1 MSEHLLVI
9 FCRPESAK
17 KRTDT
22 DRYQNTYPPR
32 RATLAIRKRK
42 QNRSICVAYLR
53 MSTAK
58 QELSI
63 DAQKKVI
70 QDWSVAAGIKVVGWF
85 TDPARSGST
94 HPKRREGLLGAL
106 QALESLKAGV
116 LVVAADDR
124 LSRDTNHAGWIAT
137 EVSDLGAV
145 VVDASKPEAEWIA
158 MMFGRMQ
165 AQSYL
170 DSLKKNTIRALAVK
184 KARNE
189 RVGSIPFGFSLAP
202 DGIHL
207 VQDPFEHPVL
217 VRILDL
223 RRGGLGGRKIA
234 RVLASEGHRP
244 RGASWNPGNLQVL
257 ADRWIAAGA
266 EWAS

>member
-1 MSEHLLVI
+1 MELNGSITLTTQEAPL
-9 FCRPESAK
+9 
-17 KRTDT
+17 
-22 DRYQNTYPPR
+22 
-32 RATLAIRKRK
+32 ATRK
-42 QNRSICVAYLR
+42 QNQKHLLGVAYLR

-58 QELSI
+58 QDLSL
-63 DAQKKVI
+63 DAQRKVI
-70 QDWSVAAGIKVVGWF
+70 EDWAEVAGIEIVAWF
-85 TDPARSGST
+85 SDPARSGAT
-94 HPKRREGLLGAL
+94 HPKRRQGLLGAL
-106 QALESLKAGV
+106 LALETLKAGV

-137 EVSDLGAV
+137 EVDDLGAV

-170 DSLKKNTIRALAVK
+170 DSLKKNTIRALALK

-189 RVGSIPFGFSLAP
+189 RVGSIPFGYQLAA

-207 VQDPFEHPVL
+207 EQHPVEHPVL

-223 RRGGLGGRKIA
+223 RRGGMGGRRIA
-234 RVLASEGHRP
+234 RVLQDEGHQP
-244 RGASWNPGNLQVL
+244 RGASWKPGNLQVL
-257 ADRWIAAGA
+257 ADRWIAAGVEA
-266 EWAS
+266 AS

>member
-1 MSEHLLVI
+1 MA
-9 FCRPESAK
+9 P
-17 KRTDT
+17 
-22 DRYQNTYPPR
+22 
-32 RATLAIRKRK
+32 RKRK
-42 QNRSICVAYLR
+42 QNPIQAVAYCR
-53 MSTAK
+53 NSTSR
-58 QELSI
+58 QELSL

-70 QDWSVAAGIKVVGWF
+70 QDWSVTAGVEIIAWF
-85 TDPARSGST
+85 DDPARSGAT
-94 HPKRREGLLGAL
+94 HPKRRNGLLAAL
-106 QALESLKAGV
+106 QALETLKAGV

-137 EVSDLGAV
+137 EVDDLGAV

-170 DSLKKNTIRALAVK
+170 DSLKKNTIRALALK

-189 RVGSIPFGFSLAP
+189 RVGSIPYGFRLSA

-207 VQDPFEHPVL
+207 VQHPVEHPVL

-223 RRGGLGGRKIA
+223 RRGGLGGRRIA
-234 RVLASEGHRP
+234 GILQAEGHQP
-244 RGASWNPGNLQVL
+244 RGISWNPGNLQIMAV
-257 ADRWIAAGA
+257 AFPQI
-266 EWAS
+266 

>member
-1 MSEHLLVI
+1 
-9 FCRPESAK
+9 
-17 KRTDT
+17 
-22 DRYQNTYPPR
+22 
-32 RATLAIRKRK
+32 
-42 QNRSICVAYLR
+42 

-58 QELSI
+58 QDLSQ
-63 DAQKKVI
+63 DAQRKVI
-70 QDWSVAAGIKVVGWF
+70 GDWAEAAGVEIVAWF
-85 TDPARSGST
+85 SDPARSGAT
-94 HPKRREGLLGAL
+94 HPKRRDGLLGAL
-106 QALESLKAGV
+106 QALEALKAGV

-137 EVSDLGAV
+137 EVADLGAV

-165 AQSYL
+165 AQAYL
-170 DSLKKNTIRALAVK
+170 DSLRRNTVRALAVK

-189 RVGSIPFGFSLAP
+189 RIGSIPYGYELSA
-202 DGIHL
+202 DGVHL
-207 VQDPFEHPVL
+207 VQHPTEHPVL

-223 RRGGLGGRKIA
+223 RRGGMGGRRIA
-234 RVLASEGHRP
+234 RVLQAEGHQS